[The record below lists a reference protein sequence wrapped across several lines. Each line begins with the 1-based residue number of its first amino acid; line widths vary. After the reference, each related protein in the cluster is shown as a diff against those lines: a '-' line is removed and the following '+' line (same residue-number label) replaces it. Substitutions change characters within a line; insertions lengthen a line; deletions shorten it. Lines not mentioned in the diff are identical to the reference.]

1 MTNLDYALYERCYIS
16 ANLLIQ
22 NGYVQGGLDLEKVAD
37 TLYKLE
43 LEKIEK
49 NKISDSLLDYND
61 EVVSIEDAGQKE
73 TIDISVSGDNLFFCN
88 DILTKNSF
96 GLPATADL
104 MFALINTEE
113 LEKLGQLMVK
123 QLKNRYNDP
132 STNKRFVV
140 GIDRSKMKLFD
151 VEGSAQIDIVD
162 SGQSGQYTNNSSFS
176 QGRNERSDKF
186 KKLRTV

>member
-1 MTNLDYALYERCYIS
+1 MTNLNYELYEKCYIS

-37 TLYKLE
+37 ILYKLE

-61 EVVSIEDAGQKE
+61 EIVTIEDVGQKE

-96 GLPATADL
+96 GLPATADF

-113 LEKLGQLMVK
+113 LQQLNQVMIK
-123 QLKNRYNDP
+123 QLKNRFADP
-132 STNKRFVV
+132 AENKRFVV
-140 GIDRSKMKLFD
+140 GIDRSKMKLYD
-151 VEGSAQIDIVD
+151 AEASAQIDIVD
-162 SGQSGQYTNNSSFS
+162 SGQQAPQKVDTKS
-176 QGRNERSDKF
+176 KF
-186 KKLRTV
+186 KSLRV